1 MARRTGGKGM
11 YIGTLTLCA
20 VIAVLSG
27 LALVMDAI
35 IDRLVF
41 EPISEDFTDYG
52 EE

>member
-1 MARRTGGKGM
+1 M

-20 VIAVLSG
+20 VIAVLGG

-41 EPISEDFTDYG
+41 EPMSEDFTDY
-52 EE
+52 EEE